1 MSAMFS
7 GLTLGICGLDKL
19 SLQVVM
25 ESGSQKQREYARR
38 IMPVRED
45 GNLLLCTL
53 LLGNV
58 SVNSALSILMA
69 DVAGGLFAAF
79 RSGIR
84 IFSLSIFCLI

>member
-1 MSAMFS
+1 MFS

-25 ESGSQKQREYARR
+25 ESGNQTQREYARR

-58 SVNSALSILMA
+58 SVNSALAILMA
-69 DVAGGLFAAF
+69 DVAGGALTNMNLRVRAH
-79 RSGIR
+79 
-84 IFSLSIFCLI
+84 